1 MKIHVSSFNLDSATP
16 FVITKI
22 DQIFKIPHRL
32 EVIND
37 LSFSKI
43 ITKKGHFVAQR
54 SNLFQMSTNLFCR
67 TEFYMTKIT
76 PK

>member
-1 MKIHVSSFNLDSATP
+1 MP

-22 DQIFKIPHRL
+22 DQIFKIPYRL

-43 ITKKGHFVAQR
+43 ITKKGILSHRGLMCSKV
-54 SNLFQMSTNLFCR
+54 NKWFCR
-67 TEFYMTKIT
+67 TELYMTKIR
-76 PK
+76 KLMEFNERFIKNEWI